1 MDKKISSLDAGPI
14 ISISNLEEA
23 LNAQNIGAG
32 FLLFKRKDIL
42 DIKNISEILK
52 NIDIK
57 LIVPCKPNNNL
68 EAKVLKHIG
77 VEVIYEQ
84 NESKEENLFLD
95 KNLLDN
101 CFICDGFNLGYCL
114 RRISEGA
121 SMLMVKTENLNLI
134 NDKLFEFNKYKN
146 INSMIKFSKE
156 ENVPLDL
163 VKVCSELNK
172 LPVPIICS
180 SNITN
185 VFEIVS
191 VKNSKFNN
199 FIIDSSIL
207 NSNKENLDKIEKV
220 LKSDDIDD
228 ISLVLGFFN
237 MKDTNSI
244 VNENDII
251 ESNMSSELVSIDSI
265 ESSELD
271 LSDK

>member
-14 ISISNLEEA
+14 ISISNLKEA
-23 LNAQNIGAG
+23 LKAQELGAG
-32 FLLFKRKDIL
+32 YLLYKRKDIL
-42 DIKNISEILK
+42 DVKAISEILQ

-77 VEVIYEQ
+77 IDIIYEQ
-84 NESKEENLFLD
+84 NESKDENLFLD
-95 KNLLDN
+95 KNLLDS

-121 SMLMVKTENLNLI
+121 SMLMIKSENLNLI

-146 INSMIKFSKE
+146 VNSMIKFSKE

-172 LPVPIICS
+172 LPVPMICCS
-180 SNITN
+180 SISN

-199 FIIDSSIL
+199 FIVDSSIL
-207 NSNKENLDKIEKV
+207 KLNKENLEKIEKV

-228 ISLVLGFFN
+228 ISLVLGYFN
-237 MKDTNSI
+237 MKKNDKI
-244 VNENDII
+244 VNENEII
-251 ESNMSSELVSIDSI
+251 ESNISSELVSI